1 MKSHINICL
10 KSFIKG
16 KSMKTTIKDIQ
27 VAHKKVLLRLD
38 FNVPQDKHTGA
49 ITDLN
54 RVMESLATINYLCEN
69 NAKVIICSHLGRPNG
84 VVDKKF
90 SLEPVAKE
98 LAKLVKNKVVFAF
111 DTVGEDARKKIDEM
125 EDGDIV
131 VLENLRFDK
140 REEENDEEFCK
151 ELASLADIYVNDAF
165 GTAHRKHSST
175 YGVAKLLPNAIG
187 FLINKELK
195 AVGQILSNPN
205 RPLVAVL
212 GGAKIKDKIPVIE
225 NLLDKADTILVGGGM
240 AYTFVKAQGGNV
252 GKSLVDDEKLEL
264 AKKFLSL
271 SNSKRAEIVLPI
283 DNICNIDFDS
293 NEKPK
298 RFLSNQIDDNYMGL
312 DIGPKTIKLFK
323 KYIKK
328 AGTVVWNGPMGVFE
342 NPMYA
347 KGTNKI
353 AKYVAKTKAFSFVGG
368 GDSASAVVKSGY
380 GKRIDHLSTGGGA
393 SLMLLEG
400 KSLPGLEVISDIKE
414 TLENNNDK

>member
-1 MKSHINICL
+1 
-10 KSFIKG
+10 
-16 KSMKTTIKDIQ
+16 MKTTIKDIQ